1 MTPCSNLPQA
11 LTDPCPWYLL
21 CHRDSHTPGKVIRL
35 AFSEFRKG
43 EGMTWDRR
51 PTLFSGERGVS
62 LDSAGAAVVTP
73 LSGCRDDEDWL
84 DQCEGF

>member
-1 MTPCSNLPQA
+1 M
-11 LTDPCPWYLL
+11 
-21 CHRDSHTPGKVIRL
+21 

-62 LDSAGAAVVTP
+62 LDSAGAAVVTR